1 MAVAS
6 ISEFTTPDAAAW
18 LHKRPIVSQEMLAL
32 LASLF
37 FTLFC
42 NLEFWHSLT
51 AELQVRW
58 RLLASVFVIV
68 TALHAF
74 LLGLVVT
81 RRTAKPL
88 LAVLFIITAFAAY
101 YMNAYTVYLD
111 PDMIRNVL
119 HTDPK
124 EAGELLVPGLALPLL
139 CLAALPIMALWR
151 IRLRKHDWKR
161 ALWRR
166 LAFLIGML
174 LLCAV
179 AAMLSF
185 KDLSALVRNQREVRY
200 LVTPANYVVSL
211 SRVLL
216 ASPPGPAEPL
226 IPIGEDAKQLQ
237 RGSGAKP
244 RLLIFVLGETARA
257 RNWELN
263 GYARQTTPQLAA
275 MSDVINFA
283 RTSACGTSTEVS
295 VPCLFSPYGRH
306 DYDEGEIRSH
316 QSLLHILQR
325 AGVDI
330 LWRDNQSGCKH
341 VCDGLAFESL
351 SDAGDPLLCNQQR
364 CFDEILLSGL
374 RARIKPNGRDQVV
387 VLHQL
392 GNHGPAYYQRYPP
405 EFRRFVPTC
414 DTEEIGKCT
423 RQQIVNSYD
432 NALLYTDHFLAQ
444 TIAFLRQEQDYDTA
458 MIYVSDH
465 GESLGENGLFL
476 HGMPYAIAPREQ
488 THVPM
493 LMWFS
498 PDFAESQQLDLACL
512 RREAVQA
519 TSHDNLFPSI
529 LGLMQVRTQVYTPER
544 DLFARCHDQGVE
556 LQ

>member
-6 ISEFTTPDAAAW
+6 LPEFTAPDASAW
-18 LHKRPIVSQEMLAL
+18 LRKRPIVAQETLAL

-42 NLEFWHSLT
+42 NLAFWHSLT
-51 AELQVRW
+51 TDLHVRW
-58 RLLASVFVIV
+58 RLLAAVFVIV
-68 TALHAF
+68 TALHAS
-74 LLGLVVT
+74 LLGLVLT
-81 RRTAKPL
+81 RWTAKPL
-88 LAVLFIITAFAAY
+88 LAAMFVMTAVAVY

-111 PDMIRNVL
+111 PDMVRNIL

-124 EAGELLVPGLALPLL
+124 EAGELVVPGLVLPLL
-139 CLAALPIMALWR
+139 GLAALPTAALWR
-151 IRLRKHDWKR
+151 IRLRKRGWKQ

-166 LAFLIGML
+166 IAFLAGML
-174 LLCAV
+174 VLCAV

-216 ASPPGPAEPL
+216 ASPPGVAEPL
-226 IPIGEDAKQLQ
+226 IPIGEDARQQ
-237 RGSGAKP
+237 SRPVGTRP
-244 RLLIFVLGETARA
+244 RLLVFVLGETARA
-257 RNWELN
+257 QNWGLN
-263 GYARQTTPQLAA
+263 GDARQTTPRLAA
-275 MSDVINFA
+275 MPDIINFVD
-283 RTSACGTSTEVS
+283 TSACGTSTEVS

-316 QSLLHILQR
+316 QSLLHVLQR
-325 AGVDI
+325 AGVDV

-351 SDAGDPLLCNQQR
+351 SDAKDPALCNPQR

-374 RARIKPNGRDQVV
+374 QVRIRPDGRDRVV

-414 DTEEIGKCT
+414 DTGEIGNCT

-444 TIAFLRQEQDYDTA
+444 TIALLRKAQDYDTA
-458 MIYVSDH
+458 LIYASDH

-488 THVPM
+488 IRVPM

-498 PDFAESQQLDLACL
+498 PDFAQSQHLDLACL
-512 RREAVQA
+512 RREAAQP

-529 LGLMQVRTQVYTPER
+529 LGLMQVRTRLYASSL
-544 DLFARCHDQGVE
+544 DLFARCRG
-556 LQ
+556 